1 MGLLYLYINV
11 NFHFSVL
18 ELNRVQFSAE
28 EDDDV
33 ITDSSKEGMKY
44 GELFVS
50 MNMCIHRPDFC
61 TSVTVYL

>member
-1 MGLLYLYINV
+1 MGLLYLYNNV

-33 ITDSSKEGMKY
+33 IMDSSKEGMKY
-44 GELFVS
+44 GEL
-50 MNMCIHRPDFC
+50 C
-61 TSVTVYL
+61 VYEHVYM